1 MFDELRDLNN
11 EIKRKQEQIAEIR
24 SALTS
29 SAMPLGVKVQTSP
42 EDRLSALM
50 CKLIMLENELDGM
63 VDNYADL
70 KRDATQKIF
79 ALKNEDWQDIVY
91 AHYIEFKS
99 FNEIARSKGW
109 SKNKVTLKNNR
120 AIKVLRKSMID
131 ETIRM

>member
-11 EIKRKQEQIAEIR
+11 EIKRKREQIAEIR

>member
-1 MFDELRDLNN
+1 MFDELRDMNN
-11 EIKRKQEQIAEIR
+11 EIKKKQEQIAELR

-29 SAMPLGVKVQTSP
+29 SAMPMGIKVQTSP

-50 CKLIMLENELDGM
+50 CKIILLENELDGM
-63 VDNYADL
+63 VDTYADL

-79 ALKNEDWQDIVY
+79 ALENEDWQDIVY

-109 SKNKVTLKNNR
+109 TKNKVTLKNNR

-131 ETIRM
+131 ETI